1 MTQVSGDM
9 TPVSGDM
16 TLGRLDSK
24 PFHSYQALII
34 SDYY

>member
-9 TPVSGDM
+9 TPDDM
-16 TLGRLDSK
+16 TLGRLDCK

>member
-9 TPVSGDM
+9 TPDDII
-16 TLGRLDSK
+16 LGRLDCK
-24 PFHSYQALII
+24 PFHSYQTLII